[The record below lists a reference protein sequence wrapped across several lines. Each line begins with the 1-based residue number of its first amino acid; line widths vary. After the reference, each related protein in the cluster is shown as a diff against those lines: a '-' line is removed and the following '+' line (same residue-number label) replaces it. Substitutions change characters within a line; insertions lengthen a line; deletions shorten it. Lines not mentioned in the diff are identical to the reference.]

1 MSKLRTILT
10 ATALVLLTAVSLAA
24 AARTYLL
31 GIPEPLNPDRSPL
44 VNLLSTRDVKEQPLR
59 SQRSVAL
66 QLENELR
73 RGTEWLAEVDELGE
87 AQRTVFTDNVAE
99 LARIAFVDK
108 ADTYARLS
116 DDRSRDR
123 YLDRQIELVLG
134 WAAVFSENP
143 QRNEKSI
150 VGPTSV
156 MVVLAKI
163 NQWRQQADI
172 QQKQRITN
180 FQTALQQHFF
190 KRMSRP
196 MRAPP
201 EW

>member
-44 VNLLSTRDVKEQPLR
+44 VNLLSTRDVKEQPPR

-73 RGTEWLAEVDELGE
+73 RGTEWLAEVDELDD